1 MRTSRFRP
9 RGTLALGLGIA
20 ALTLFYL
27 WPGPRHTFA
36 ELADRV
42 DPPVRRSLL
51 DFRAQH
57 PPQHLTVGRATW
69 EYVALGQGPE
79 TIVFLHGM
87 TGAYDIWWQ
96 QMLALAPHY
105 RVISVT
111 YPPVETLEGL
121 AQGVLAVMDAEG
133 VARAHF
139 VGTSLGGYL
148 AQYLMA
154 AHPDRLQGKV
164 VLGNT
169 FPPNELQRQ
178 KNGRLIRVLPWLPEW
193 LIMRILRGSFRE
205 RIYPAAGYSELV
217 LAYMLEQTDGRMSKA
232 QVVARA
238 RALLEPFPPAD
249 LTALGLRV
257 MIIEADNDPLVEPE
271 LRTLLKATYPSA
283 EVHTLSGVGHFPY
296 LNAAED
302 YTALLEAFFGQR

>member
-1 MRTSRFRP
+1 MDRSRFRP
-9 RGTLALGLGIA
+9 RGTAVLSLGLA
-20 ALTLFYL
+20 AVALFYL
-27 WPGPRHTFA
+27 WPGPRHTFD
-36 ELADRV
+36 ELAGRV
-42 DPPVRRSLL
+42 DPQVRRSLL

-57 PPQHLTVGRATW
+57 PPQQLTVGRATW

-96 QMLALAPHY
+96 QMLALAPYY

-154 AHPDRLQGKV
+154 AHPDRLHGKV

-178 KNGRLIRVLPWLPEW
+178 KNGRLIRVLPLLPEW
-193 LIMRILRGSFRE
+193 MIMRIFRRSFQE

-217 LAYMLEQTDGRMSKA
+217 LAYMLEQSDGRMSKA

-249 LTALGLRV
+249 PAALGLQV

-271 LRTLLKATYPSA
+271 LRALLKATYPTA
-283 EVHTLSGVGHFPY
+283 EVHTLTGVGHFPY
-296 LNAAED
+296 LNAAET
-302 YTALLEAFFGQR
+302 YTALLADFFGQR